1 MEWIGDK
8 FVDAAGKELTRD
20 EAIGGYD
27 LVMILHMGSWCQGCT
42 NFKENLITL
51 YNDWNKESGKK
62 C

>member
-27 LVMILHMGSWCQGCT
+27 LVMILHMGSWC
-42 NFKENLITL
+42 
-51 YNDWNKESGKK
+51 
-62 C
+62 